1 MYCRRPT
8 AKCDSKHIS
17 STLYQTVVG
26 QLFVGGGWWFLL
38 SMVYVIF
45 LKRDVSLLQTT
56 GWAARP
62 GRSASYSVSNSR
74 SFPRGKRPVLEANL
88 THLVPRLRMNETVG
102 LHVSAFAYAFIGLL
116 LFLLFRT
123 GSSLSPC
130 HLFFYIQ
137 QTFILKGIALYN
149 ATLWCAYYVLCSLCG

>member
-1 MYCRRPT
+1 MVLAEYGLCNFLE
-8 AKCDSKHIS
+8 KGCFS
-17 STLYQTVVG
+17 SPNDRLG
-26 QLFVGGGWWFLL
+26 C
-38 SMVYVIF
+38 M
-45 LKRDVSLLQTT
+45 
-56 GWAARP
+56 A
-62 GRSASYSVSNSR
+62 RSASYSVSNSR
-74 SFPRGKRPVLEANL
+74 SFPRGKRPVLEANH

-116 LFLLFRT
+116 LFLLFRA

-149 ATLWCAYYVLCSLCG
+149 ATL